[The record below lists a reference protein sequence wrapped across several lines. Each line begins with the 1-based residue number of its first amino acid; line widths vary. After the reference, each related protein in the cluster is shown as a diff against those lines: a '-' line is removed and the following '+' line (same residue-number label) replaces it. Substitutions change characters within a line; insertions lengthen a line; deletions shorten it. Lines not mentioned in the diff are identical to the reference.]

1 MKTNDVDMLEEYDFS
16 KGIRGKYAKE
26 YKKGSNV
33 VILEPEIS
41 EEFPT
46 SESVNEA
53 LKYLVK
59 IINNHKNKSINKV
72 Q

>member
-1 MKTNDVDMLEEYDFS
+1 MKTNEVDMLDEYDFS

-33 VILEPEIS
+33 IILEPEVS

>member
-1 MKTNDVDMLEEYDFS
+1 MKTNEVDMLDEYDFS

-33 VILEPEIS
+33 IILEPEVS

-59 IINNHKNKSINKV
+59 IINNHKNKSINKA